1 MAETVAEGPSH
12 RTTRNLCWGVSQR
25 GRALW
30 ARWEDTRTAIWQE
43 SAQYFFPI
51 SCKSKRKTIG
61 IWKHLFKSLG
71 TLSNVPLSLGV
82 RRCWNLLLARDR
94 KQTKKRQTM
103 RKCTELLLHS
113 IPSKECKQ
121 ANSPS
126 QEKILL
132 GPFHLR
138 DLYSSWAKRCNFTA
152 HWWPYFVEWNTSAPV
167 TCSFQQFP
175 MWN

>member
-30 ARWEDTRTAIWQE
+30 AQWEDTRTAIWQE

-103 RKCTELLLHS
+103 RKCTKLLLHS

-121 ANSPS
+121 ANSTS
-126 QEKILL
+126 QEKNPPGTFPSEGLVFLL
-132 GPFHLR
+132 GEEMQLHSSLVALLCGMEYKCSSHL
-138 DLYSSWAKRCNFTA
+138 
-152 HWWPYFVEWNTSAPV
+152 
-167 TCSFQQFP
+167 
-175 MWN
+175 